1 MTKKTYCIGDDEM
14 RVDAKN
20 KRQVKKIIK
29 HDYPHLIGLKIY
41 KYKGA
46 D

>member
-1 MTKKTYCIGDDEM
+1 MKKRTYCIGDDSLRM
-14 RVDAKN
+14 DAKS

-29 HDYPHLIGLKIY
+29 HDYPHLIKLKIY